1 MKQRHD
7 KIIIDG
13 ALYTSTNKVGTAFG
27 VTPQLVSRR
36 IRRYGRTK
44 LTSQELLSSTWVDS
58 SIPTMSWDFV
68 YRQISS
74 SPRNQSVDSTA
85 VLHTA

>member
-13 ALYTSTNKVGTAFG
+13 ELYTSTNKVGEAFG

-36 IRRYGRTK
+36 IRRYGRAK
-44 LTSQELLSSTWVDS
+44 LTSQELLTSTWVDS
-58 SIPTMSWDFV
+58 TKPTLSWDFV

-74 SPRNQSVDSTA
+74 SPKKQGVDSTA
-85 VLHTA
+85 VLHAA